1 MRFKITTL
9 VVCIF
14 LFKQFSAF
22 SYDLKNINIVANIS
36 GDIITNLDVEK
47 EINYLKLLNPNTN
60 TLDNEQLILLG
71 KNSLIKEIIKKKELA
86 KYVKFDFENNY
97 SKNYLKKLITQIGYV
112 EIADFEDKLKIGNNY
127 TFDEIEKKI
136 YFELLWNDFILSKYE
151 NQININKKK
160 LTKKL
165 EGINYSNQKQY
176 LLSEILF
183 KKKSNQTIDSLGE
196 EITQKI
202 EEIGFDNTAN
212 LFSISESAKTGGK
225 LDWVDEKNLS
235 ETIKKELSNLKE
247 GENTNIIK
255 IKNNYLILKIEKI
268 RENKI
273 QIDKD
278 KALNDLINYEK
289 TKQLNQFSRMYFDKM
304 KINYMI
310 NEK

>member
-60 TLDNEQLILLG
+60 ILDNEQLILLG

-151 NQININKKK
+151 NQINIIDDLYFLKLIALKKISKKTLCGSPATTKIGLFFIYHIINFHLVKIHSRK
-160 LTKKL
+160 L
-165 EGINYSNQKQY
+165 IQ
-176 LLSEILF
+176 LLSF
-183 KKKSNQTIDSLGE
+183 
-196 EITQKI
+196 
-202 EEIGFDNTAN
+202 F
-212 LFSISESAKTGGK
+212 
-225 LDWVDEKNLS
+225 
-235 ETIKKELSNLKE
+235 
-247 GENTNIIK
+247 II
-255 IKNNYLILKIEKI
+255 N
-268 RENKI
+268 
-273 QIDKD
+273 
-278 KALNDLINYEK
+278 
-289 TKQLNQFSRMYFDKM
+289 
-304 KINYMI
+304 
-310 NEK
+310 